1 MMTLGIRLRAGC
13 GPNLDHRSVVT
24 LQVDFAL
31 RVNVPADAV
40 GVDTLDTLFRVHYA
54 RLVRA
59 LTLVSGSREAAAD
72 AVQEA
77 FVKAH
82 LHWDRIRRYDDPVG
96 WIRRIAINRLRDDH
110 RHLVRKQR
118 IVDRLAAEPPTVT
131 SLQTSHDADLQWML
145 AQLPRQQ
152 RLALALFYV
161 DELTVAEVATA
172 MRLSEGAVKFHLHQ
186 GRERLRDVLSRR
198 RSLSHP

>member
-1 MMTLGIRLRAGC
+1 VEFAIRMNMPTEA
-13 GPNLDHRSVVT
+13 
-24 LQVDFAL
+24 
-31 RVNVPADAV
+31 AV
-40 GVDTLDTLFRVHYA
+40 VDTVDDVFRMHYA

-82 LHWDRIRRYDDPVG
+82 LHWGRIRRYDDPVG
-96 WIRRIAINRLRDDH
+96 WIRRVAINRLRDDH
-110 RHLVRKQR
+110 RRAVRKQQA
-118 IVDRLAAEPPTVT
+118 VDRLASEQSTVVSPEEP
-131 SLQTSHDADLQWML
+131 HDADLQWML

-161 DELTVAEVATA
+161 DELTVAEVARA
-172 MRLSEGAVKFHLHQ
+172 MRLSDGAVKFHLHQ
-186 GRERLRDVLSRR
+186 GRERLRQILSRR
-198 RSLSHP
+198 SSVGAQ